1 MTLREK
7 RLWAAAAVCL
17 AAIYA
22 AIFFARRI
30 VDFLRARG
38 ELRWVVL
45 GVFAATAVIVLW
57 RVVRS
62 RPGWREIAA
71 VAACGVLY
79 ALVLSRLER
88 HEERLHFLEYGL
100 FAGLVE
106 AALRE
111 RGVKGAGALAV
122 AVTFAAGW
130 LDEGIQ
136 GRVPG
141 RVYDLR
147 DVGFNLVAG
156 ILAVLAV
163 TARRISQ
170 QRSRLR

>member
-1 MTLREK
+1 MFPREK
-7 RLWAAAAVCL
+7 RLWIAAATCL

-22 AIFFARRI
+22 AIFFARQI

-45 GVFAATAVIVLW
+45 GVFAAAAAIVLW
-57 RVVRS
+57 RVLRS
-62 RPGWREIAA
+62 GPGWREIAA
-71 VAACGVLY
+71 VGACGVLY

-88 HEERLHFLEYGL
+88 HEERLHLLEYGL

-111 RGVKGAGALAV
+111 RGSRWAGAIAIV
-122 AVTFAAGW
+122 VTLAAGW

-136 GRVPG
+136 GLVPG
-141 RVYDLR
+141 RIYDLR
-147 DVGFNLVAG
+147 DVGFNLTAG
-156 ILAVLAV
+156 ILAVFTV
-163 TARRISQ
+163 TLRRWA
-170 QRSRLR
+170 RSRAA